1 MRDNLLGDP
10 NRGDDVTPELAQLAS
25 ERALKQ
31 GSQGMLQGE
40 AVRLPTG
47 VPTATV
53 GKTPIII
60 NAHNV
65 VFTCGVVCIF
75 TVAFRG
81 RDLVLVLAA
90 GFVQLL
96 SVV

>member
-1 MRDNLLGDP
+1 MRDNLLGGP
-10 NRGDDVTPELAQLAS
+10 NRGDDVTPELAQLAN
-25 ERALKQ
+25 ECALKQ
-31 GSQGMLQGE
+31 DSQGMLQE

-47 VPTATV
+47 VPNAPV
-53 GKTPIII
+53 GKTPVII

-90 GFVQLL
+90 GFVRLL

>member
-1 MRDNLLGDP
+1 M
-10 NRGDDVTPELAQLAS
+10 
-25 ERALKQ
+25 KQ

-53 GKTPIII
+53 GKTPVII

-90 GFVQLL
+90 RFVQLL
-96 SVV
+96 TVFDRPANSGLS